1 MFGYSSMQIITVETI
16 ATLPRLANYVWTEKQ
31 HGQQQKLRTE
41 DVRFTLPQSL
51 VVWLMNSVRS

>member
-16 ATLPRLANYVWTEKQ
+16 ATLPGLANSVRTEKQ
-31 HGQQQKLRTE
+31 NGQQQKLRTE